1 MPSRSRSR
9 SRNHG
14 HRAFLTKMN
23 GDNMSYELPL
33 TVLQLKHKLPTL
45 TNDFMYRIMNG
56 TNVLKDS
63 QRLEDMD
70 YHLTVVT
77 VKADWASW
85 CPKSWNGVVPED
97 ARDKSG
103 YLPQSTEEAG
113 RRIYRCMRSCCVD
126 VERYGDTDMMD
137 GRLEIATD
145 YVIESGWDNW
155 KFWKLPVC
163 TPFSDTH

>member
-97 ARDKSG
+97 ARDEKG
-103 YLPQSTEEAG
+103 YLPQSTQEAG
-113 RRIYRCMRSCCVD
+113 QHIYWSMRSHCID
-126 VERYGDTDMMD
+126 VERYADTDMMD
-137 GRLEIATD
+137 VLLKMVID
-145 YVIESGWDNW
+145 SLIESGWDDS
-155 KFWKLPVC
+155 KRWKLPLI
-163 TPFSDTH
+163 